1 MLQKKRNISSI
12 IYIAPGLSSFV
23 RGDIS
28 FLSKKYDVLFN
39 TYDWRNKKLVPFYML
54 HQIYF
59 MLKHRKATK
68 AIIISFGGYWSF
80 FPSFVG
86 RLFKIPVYII
96 LNGADCSSIPSINY
110 GDLRIPWLKWIIHQS
125 YKMATLLLP
134 VSASLIKTKNTYLSN
149 GTESHQGYKHFFPD
163 IRTRN
168 IIIPNGFDVKFWRKT
183 ERTKK
188 NPNSFIAVF
197 SNKQFVLK
205 GGDLILGISS
215 KFPTC
220 NFYIAGCEKPSG
232 MEREYHNIHFL
243 GKLNPV
249 ELRQYYSQCQF
260 HFQLS
265 IFEGFG
271 MALCEAM
278 LCECVPIGSSVNNI
292 PDIIGDTG
300 FILTSRDSYQ
310 LEEIVNKAL
319 YMDNLEE
326 LGKNARN
333 RIINKFDSTIRK
345 RKLMELMEQ

>member
-23 RGDIS
+23 QGDIS

-59 MLKHRKATK
+59 MLKNRKATK

-80 FPSFVG
+80 FPGLVG
-86 RLFKIPVYII
+86 RFFKIPIYII
-96 LNGADCSSIPSINY
+96 LNGTDCCSIPSINY

-134 VSASLIKTKNTYLSN
+134 VSASLIKTENTYLSN

-168 IIIPNGFDVKFWRKT
+168 KIIPNGCDVKFWRKI

-188 NPNSFIAVF
+188 DSNSFITVF

-205 GGDLILGISS
+205 GGDLILRISS

-232 MEREYHNIHFL
+232 MKKEYHNIHFL
-243 GKLNPV
+243 GKLNPE

-260 HFQLS
+260 YFQLS

-271 MALCEAM
+271 CALAEAM
-278 LCECVPIGSSVNNI
+278 LCECIPIVSSVNI
-292 PDIIGDTG
+292 LPEIIGDTG
-300 FILTSRDSYQ
+300 FIHQHKNLDT
-310 LEEIVNKAL
+310 LEVIIRKAL
-319 YMDNLEE
+319 SIQDKDKWGKAARVRIEE
-326 LGKNARN
+326 NYNIA
-333 RIINKFDSTIRK
+333 K
-345 RKLMELMEQ
+345 REKEFITLIES